1 MSLACDIACLCNKGA
16 DEMKTGF
23 IPKAVA
29 TFVLAFIATSANE
42 AAAAPLHVAVGTDIF
57 TSPDHSAI
65 DVAYRRGGV
74 ARRTTVVGPRGGV
87 ARRTTVARG
96 AVVRPGWN
104 GGGVRWARP
113 AYYHWPVGGAIAA
126 GAAIGMVTA
135 ASAAA
140 WAGAP
145 PASGMC
151 WYYTDP
157 SKTQGF
163 WDYCR

>member
-1 MSLACDIACLCNKGA
+1 MKWQFMSKVMTAALLGCAALLVSD
-16 DEMKTGF
+16 
-23 IPKAVA
+23 
-29 TFVLAFIATSANE
+29 
-42 AAAAPLHVAVGTDIF
+42 AAAAPSGVQLSITPAATGDHVVTEI
-57 TSPDHSAI
+57 
-65 DVAYRRGGV
+65 AYRRGGV

-87 ARRTTVARG
+87 YRRTTVARG
-96 AVVRPGWN
+96 AAVRPGWH
-104 GGGVRWARP
+104 GAGTRWTRP
-113 AYYHWPVGGAIAA
+113 GWYGWPVGGAIAA
-126 GAAIGMVTA
+126 GAAIGVVTA

-145 PASGMC
+145 PAPGMC